1 MATPTPGKAGPSQ
14 QGRTPQAFAASPPV
28 STPFSLGGAQVF
40 SPHGPR
46 SSPQQVRKS
55 PANSATLAG
64 HASAGPLNFDSP
76 SAAAAMGSLGMPG
89 GLDIGL
95 DNVGVGG
102 LGGYGLGVLGGEDEK
117 LKRLDAVINVLSV
130 GISPSY
136 QLV

>member
-1 MATPTPGKAGPSQ
+1 
-14 QGRTPQAFAASPPV
+14 
-28 STPFSLGGAQVF
+28 
-40 SPHGPR
+40 
-46 SSPQQVRKS
+46 
-55 PANSATLAG
+55 
-64 HASAGPLNFDSP
+64 
-76 SAAAAMGSLGMPG
+76 MGSLGMPG